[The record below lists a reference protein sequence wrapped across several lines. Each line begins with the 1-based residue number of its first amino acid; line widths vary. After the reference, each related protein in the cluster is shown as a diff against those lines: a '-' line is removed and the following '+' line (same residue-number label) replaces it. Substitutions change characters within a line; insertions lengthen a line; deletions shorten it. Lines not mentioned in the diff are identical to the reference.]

1 MKTKLSEKQ
10 LRKEEVSDKVYAEVQ
25 QAVEAQVGKDRSD
38 DFFYNELGYMTKDKL
53 VYKNWDEV
61 KIKSQGDAVKAI
73 VDFIVEIGDGLEE

>member
-10 LRKEEVSDKVYAEVQ
+10 LKKEEVSDKLYGEIRRG
-25 QAVEAQVGKDRSD
+25 VEAQVGKDRSD
-38 DFFYNELGYMTKDKL
+38 DFFYNELAYMTKDKL

-61 KIKSQGDAVKAI
+61 KIQSQVDAVKAI